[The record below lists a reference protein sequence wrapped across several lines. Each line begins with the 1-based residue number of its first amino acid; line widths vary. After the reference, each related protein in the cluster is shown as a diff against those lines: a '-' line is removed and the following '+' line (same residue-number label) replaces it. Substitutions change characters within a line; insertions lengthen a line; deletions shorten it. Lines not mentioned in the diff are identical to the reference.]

1 MRGSGE
7 IQRRE
12 ERGSD
17 EDWRRRED
25 EGKIGK
31 GRANCG
37 MLSVLEGSR
46 KRDEEIRIRK
56 RKIGKQEGVEKEGE
70 TGRIEKKRRKLK
82 GKSKS

>member
-1 MRGSGE
+1 MQREGRRRGWRQRETETEIETEAMRGSGE

-31 GRANCG
+31 GRENWG
-37 MLSVLEGSR
+37 MLSVLEG
-46 KRDEEIRIRK
+46 
-56 RKIGKQEGVEKEGE
+56 Q
-70 TGRIEKKRRKLK
+70 
-82 GKSKS
+82 